1 MIRLKR
7 KKTGAFTF
15 EEDVALIEAV
25 RRQLNLDGTLGLTAG
40 VLLLL

>member
-15 EEDVALIEAV
+15 EEDLALIEAV
-25 RRQLNLDGTLGLTAG
+25 RRQLNLDGTCCA
-40 VLLLL
+40 V